1 MLSSAQERL
10 AGAILLA
17 VALAWL
23 VGVFWAVPDI
33 GPITRI
39 GPRTFPFAT
48 GAALAIL
55 SLLLIGRTLFYVRRG
70 SGMAAET
77 GAAAGTGAEA
87 WALLATF
94 GFLIA
99 HLMLMVWI
107 GFVPATVITVAAFVW
122 FVLKQRSPLL
132 VAGVSFGL
140 AFGIWL
146 VLGLLMGVYLPH
158 GMLVQLF

>member
-1 MLSSAQERL
+1 
-10 AGAILLA
+10 
-17 VALAWL
+17 V
-23 VGVFWAVPDI
+23 
-33 GPITRI
+33 
-39 GPRTFPFAT
+39 
-48 GAALAIL
+48 
-55 SLLLIGRTLFYVRRG
+55 LLIGRTLFYVRRG